1 MSNQNN
7 KIDWALVREMSAQYG
22 HIVPNMR
29 FGKENVV
36 PTGTNF
42 APGIDM
48 TPKWTIP
55 EKVVINTTVTGGF
68 FSKNINPHQPTTQ
81 EIYESLRASCRA
93 GAPMIHVHVRDAQ
106 GFNGLDLELYHQV
119 LDPLRE
125 EFPDVVVDGC
135 VVSYKEGY
143 WERTVE
149 VLKAGL
155 LDTTPINTTAN
166 YASAVCPV
174 SPPHY

>member
-48 TPKWTIP
+48 APKWAIP

-68 FSKNINPHQPTTQ
+68 FSKNINPQQPITTQ

-93 GAPMIHVHVRDAQ
+93 GAPMVHVHVRDAQ
-106 GFNGLDLELYHQV
+106 GFNGLDMELYHQV

-135 VVSYKEGY
+135 VVSYK
-143 WERTVE
+143 RE
-149 VLKAGL
+149 VFKF
-155 LDTTPINTTAN
+155 P
-166 YASAVCPV
+166 Y
-174 SPPHY
+174 